1 MTGRARAARSVAA
14 RRAAWKTWAG
24 LSSSWTCGRLLC
36 FRSSLLRRRL
46 HPLSTARAARPR
58 RGQHAKGTAAPGRAR
73 VVRERTAAGAHG
85 GWEGDGDTGFAGCKE
100 LAFCKTL
107 ASAGKGCAGP
117 ELVQWQE
124 LLSTRVRL
132 GLPQVRRFVVAVVE
146 HRFGSLA
153 EICDLLSGP
162 CELCLVGWQ
171 LHRCDGSPVRR
182 WRCSPSRGPTTATTA
197 TSTAATGPRRASA
210 TATRCATGW
219 LNTAR
224 CLAGSARRGRAP
236 ARAPTRGG
244 GDSDA
249 RHRVA

>member
-1 MTGRARAARSVAA
+1 M
-14 RRAAWKTWAG
+14 G
-24 LSSSWTCGRLLC
+24 LRWI
-36 FRSSLLRRRL
+36 
-46 HPLSTARAARPR
+46 
-58 RGQHAKGTAAPGRAR
+58 
-73 VVRERTAAGAHG
+73 
-85 GWEGDGDTGFAGCKE
+85 KE

-107 ASAGKGCAGP
+107 ANSRQGCAGP

-153 EICDLLSGP
+153 EICDLLSRP
-162 CELCLVGWQ
+162 CELCLVGWR

-224 CLAGSARRGRAP
+224 CLAGSARRGRARP
-236 ARAPTRGG
+236 RARRRAAAAS
-244 GDSDA
+244 SDA
-249 RHRVA
+249 VIESRRDSTPSPRPDY